1 MKPTCYHLR
10 RVSDGVKVVG
20 GSIPA
25 SITTL
30 DEAAEWMSRREQV
43 VVTQTGQAHFSYGGG
58 TPVYAFLLIDAADTE
73 QGKEALR
80 QWRIKQRN
88 REDAEAE
95 HNANLER
102 ELEDLVGSIGI
113 EAAIRKLQGD

>member
-1 MKPTCYHLR
+1 MKPTCFSLR

-30 DEAAEWMSRREQV
+30 DEAAEWMSKRAQV
-43 VVTQTGQAHFSYGGG
+43 VVTQSGNVHFSYGGG

-80 QWRIKQRN
+80 QWRAKELDRENTEKERRN
-88 REDAEAE
+88 HLE
-95 HNANLER
+95 NLI
-102 ELEDLVGSIGI
+102 DSIGVD
-113 EAAIRKLQGD
+113 AAIRKLQGD